1 MFERNR
7 IEYQG
12 EAQRKAH
19 LVEVALSDGSV
30 VKGRINVS
38 VTKSLAEELNGPAA
52 FIEFHTLSGEKTLLS
67 KGRIATVTTFDPPKT
82 DQLDRN
88 LQQAES
94 LDAYQVLHVAR
105 GASLDEIKSAYHRL
119 AKAYHPDRFAA
130 SSLPQ
135 EMADYVSA
143 MSRRLNLAYAM
154 LQDEVRAFAPSAPPQ
169 PRRTAH

>member
-7 IEYQG
+7 IEVQG

-19 LVEVALSDGSV
+19 LVEVALSDGSIM
-30 VKGRINVS
+30 KGRINVS

-52 FIEFHTLSGEKTLLS
+52 FIEFHALSGDRTLLS
-67 KGRIATVTTFDPPKT
+67 KGRIATVTAFDLPKT
-82 DQLDRN
+82 DHLDRSI
-88 LQQAES
+88 QQAES
-94 LDAYQVLHVAR
+94 FDAYQVLKVER
-105 GASLDEIKSAYHRL
+105 GASPDEIKSAYHRL
-119 AKAYHPDRFAA
+119 AKTYHPDRFAA
-130 SSLPQ
+130 SSLPA

-154 LQDEVRAFAPSAPPQ
+154 LQDEIRAFAPPPAQ